1 MSLET
6 KFINGLFFA
15 GQINGTTGYEEAAAQ
30 GLIAGANA
38 ALQVQEK
45 EPWSPSREEAY
56 IGVMIDDLIIQG
68 TQEPYR
74 MFTSRAE
81 YRLILREDNA
91 DMRLTET
98 GYKLGLVDEQRWQ
111 AFSKKQQQVDNE
123 IKRLQTSRIGPDAI
137 SEQEAVRVLGKPLNK
152 GTSLYDMLRRPEVSY
167 DSLTSLDV
175 AGEKLTDPVA
185 AEQVEIQTKYAGYI
199 KRQLEEIEKHKR
211 YENKPIPQDFDYMKI
226 SSLSSEVREKLHKN
240 QPQTIGQASRI
251 PGVTPA
257 AISLLLVFL
266 KTHKSA
272 AKKAAG

>member
-1 MSLET
+1 
-6 KFINGLFFA
+6 
-15 GQINGTTGYEEAAAQ
+15 
-30 GLIAGANA
+30 
-38 ALQVQEK
+38 
-45 EPWSPSREEAY
+45 
-56 IGVMIDDLIIQG
+56 
-68 TQEPYR
+68 